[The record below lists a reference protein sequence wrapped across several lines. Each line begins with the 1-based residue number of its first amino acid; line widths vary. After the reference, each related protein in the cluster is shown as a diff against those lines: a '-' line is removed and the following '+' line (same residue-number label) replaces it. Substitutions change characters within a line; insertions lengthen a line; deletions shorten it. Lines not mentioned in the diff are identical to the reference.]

1 MLQTAAA
8 TLALPSVPVRL
19 DKSASAYSGNPV
31 ARDASQWLVP
41 LAAHPAGFLRC
52 ILPGKTPP
60 AGNGQASRAVI
71 ALTFP
76 YDATAPPGL
85 RA

>member
-1 MLQTAAA
+1 MSQAAAA
-8 TLALPSVPVRL
+8 TLALPSMPVRL
-19 DKSASAYSGNPV
+19 DKSASASSGSPV
-31 ARDASQWLVP
+31 ARDASQWFVP
-41 LAAHPAGFLRC
+41 LAAHPTDFLRC
-52 ILPGKTPP
+52 VLPSKTPR

>member
-1 MLQTAAA
+1 MSQAAAA
-8 TLALPSVPVRL
+8 TLALPSMPVRL
-19 DKSASAYSGNPV
+19 GKSASASSSSPI
-31 ARDASQWLVP
+31 ARDASLWLVP
-41 LAAHPAGFLRC
+41 LAAYPNDFLRC
-52 ILPGKTPP
+52 TLPGKTCP

-71 ALTFP
+71 ALAFP